1 MGARVLLVGPLGTPP
16 LLGGVENGVHLLLR
30 SQLAADVSM
39 QVFNTG
45 RAHDPTRPLRE
56 KLMYQLGACGRF
68 IVTLITVRPRVVH
81 VKTSSGVNFYQNAL
95 FVLIA
100 RLLGRKVVL
109 QLHSGGFPH
118 FFDSAGWLGRR
129 LIRIGLGLP
138 HMLIAL
144 SEGWAQYFRQRAASA
159 VITVVG
165 NAVSTS
171 DYRDAVADRAGLGIP
186 ADRTAL
192 LFVSTR
198 TRNLDVD
205 KGLPELI
212 RAIAI
217 VRRRR
222 PELLLVVAGPV
233 SHAAELEASLGSAG
247 DGWVSLGVVPPEQK
261 PTVYRSVDLFALP
274 SHYENMPNSLLEA
287 MASGLPVI
295 ATPVGAIPEMVAD
308 EESGL
313 LVSLRDEHEL
323 AERIERLVADPSLR
337 RRLGERAASTAAR
350 EYDFAVLEER
360 LRDAYIR
367 VGGSA
372 LGAPNLSATR
382 PTAYVP
388 SQGDS

>member
-1 MGARVLLVGPLGTPP
+1 MAARVLLVGPLGTPP

-45 RAHDPTRPLRE
+45 RAHDPTRSWRE
-56 KLMYQLGACGRF
+56 KLIFQLGACGRF
-68 IVTLITVRPRVVH
+68 VVTVLRVRPRVVH

-100 RLLGRKVVL
+100 RLFGRKVVL
-109 QLHSGGFPH
+109 QLHSGGFPR
-118 FFDSAGWLGRR
+118 FFDDAGWLGQR
-129 LIRIGLGLP
+129 LIRIGLGMP
-138 HMLIAL
+138 HMLVAL
-144 SEGWAQYFRQRAASA
+144 SEGWAQYFRQRAPGA
-159 VITVVG
+159 VVAVVG
-165 NAVSTS
+165 NAVSTK
-171 DYRDAVADRAGLGIP
+171 DYRNAAANRAGLGIP

-192 LFVSTR
+192 LFVGTR

-212 RAIAI
+212 RATAI

-222 PELLLVVAGPV
+222 PELLLVVAGPL
-233 SHAAELEASLGSAG
+233 SHTAELEASLGAAG
-247 DGWVSLGVVPPEQK
+247 DGWLSLGLVPPEQK
-261 PTVYRSVDLFALP
+261 PTVFRSVDLFALP

-287 MASGLPVI
+287 MASGLAAI
-295 ATPVGAIPEMVAD
+295 ATPVGAIPEMVAH

-313 LVSLRDEHEL
+313 LVPLRDEHEL

-350 EYDFAVLEER
+350 EYDFAVLEQR
-360 LRDAYIR
+360 LRDVYVR
-367 VGGSA
+367 VGGA
-372 LGAPNLSATR
+372 AIAAPNLNTTQPA
-382 PTAYVP
+382 ACAP
-388 SQGDS
+388 SRSDP